1 MSWKTRAAWTALLA
15 TNVVSLGMLGFYQT
29 TTAAPPQNPEPF
41 ANAVQQRFEMID
53 ALRDISSQLKE
64 QNALL
69 RSGKL
74 EVVIVGVQE
83 QNTGR

>member
-1 MSWKTRAAWTALLA
+1 
-15 TNVVSLGMLGFYQT
+15 MLGFYQT
-29 TTAAPPQNPEPF
+29 TSAQNPEPF
-41 ANAVQQRFEMID
+41 ANAVQQRFEMIG

-83 QNTGR
+83 PNTGR